1 MTIGLGATL
10 PDIELV
16 DHEGHPWR
24 TGDQRG
30 RPLVLSLHRHL
41 ACLPCQEHIRQ
52 MAERLDEFTDAQI
65 VVVSFAPVERVRAH
79 RDHLGV
85 PFTFVSDPDRQLYQ
99 ALGAIRGSVRQIWN
113 VGTLRMYGR
122 LLRKGRRIRRPTEDI
137 YQLGADVVVGRDG
150 RIRFLSLPP
159 SPDTRPSVDEVLAAL
174 DRDLG

>member
-1 MTIGLGATL
+1 MTIGLGDTL

-52 MAERLDEFTDAQI
+52 MASRLDEFGDARI
-65 VVVSFAPVERVRAH
+65 VVVSFAPVERVAAY
-79 RDHLGV
+79 RDHIGV
-85 PFTFVSDPDRQLYQ
+85 PFTYVSDTERALYQ
-99 ALGAIRGSVRQIWN
+99 TLGAVRGSVRQIWN
-113 VGTLRMYGR
+113 MGTLRMYAH
-122 LLRKGRRIRRPTEDI
+122 LLKKGRRIRRPTEDI

-150 RIRFLSLPP
+150 VIRFLSLPP
-159 SPDTRPSVDEVLAAL
+159 SPDTRPSVDAVLAAL
-174 DRDLG
+174 D